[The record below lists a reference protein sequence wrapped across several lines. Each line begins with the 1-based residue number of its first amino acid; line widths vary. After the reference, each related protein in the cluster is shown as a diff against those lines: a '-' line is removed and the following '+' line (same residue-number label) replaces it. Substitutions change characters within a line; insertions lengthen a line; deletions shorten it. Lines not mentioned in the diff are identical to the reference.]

1 MRHRAVKSTVSG
13 ALYALLL
20 SGCVMQD
27 GGANGTATMMAMH
40 KPDTHKPE
48 KSARAKESA
57 ESAVIAALQARRSAL
72 PSGSSYD
79 QVAANVLAASSRSA
93 EAELRSA
100 RLRAEAQSKNWLPS
114 IGPSISLSSLGAVVA
129 GLLVEQVL
137 FDNGRKKAERDF
149 AKADVEVAAA
159 TLSIDTNDRV
169 YEALSLYISAEEGR
183 AKATLSSRIYDDM
196 KHFEWIMNERVTG
209 GVSDMS
215 DLQILRQKLSH
226 IKSEHSAAAESVSAA
241 LAELN
246 AMSARPLGGLTGLS
260 EVAVTAKD
268 AKPLSVLKAEA
279 ERARAIAEAKI
290 SRAGHLPGAKLTAT
304 AGTGGSSVKPNISVG
319 SDNLLGLG
327 TGASL
332 KAIAAEKE
340 AAARRV
346 AQAQEDANRRLRAL
360 EQRLAAQDRQAAE
373 AATMTAQAKANLD
386 IFQEQY
392 EAGQRQVMDVVGV
405 FETFAAQQRSE
416 VVLKYKAA
424 LTRLEIAKELGLL
437 ANGEEI

>member
-1 MRHRAVKSTVSG
+1 MRHRALKSTVSG
-13 ALYALLL
+13 ALFAFLL

-27 GGANGTATMMAMH
+27 GEANGTATMMA
-40 KPDTHKPE
+40 THTPKMT
-48 KSARAKESA
+48 AREKESA
-57 ESAVIAALQARRSAL
+57 NSAVISALQARRSAL

-114 IGPSISLSSLGAVVA
+114 IGPNISLSSLGAVVA

-159 TLSIDTNDRV
+159 NLSIDTNDRV
-169 YEALSLYISAEEGR
+169 YDALSLYIAAEEGR
-183 AKATLSSRIYDDM
+183 ATAALASRIYDDM
-196 KHFEWIMNERVTG
+196 KHFEWIMNERVNG

-215 DLQILRQKLSH
+215 DLNILRQKLSQ
-226 IKSEHSAAAESVSAA
+226 IQSEHSAAAESVDAA

-246 AMSARPLGGLTGLS
+246 AMSARPLGGLEGLS
-260 EVAVTAKD
+260 RVNVTAKD

-279 ERARAIAEAKI
+279 EKERAIASAKI

-304 AGTGGSSVKPNISVG
+304 AGSGGSGVKPSISVG

-327 TGASL
+327 TGATL

-340 AAARRV
+340 AAERRV
-346 AQAQEDANRRLRAL
+346 AQANEDANRSLRAL

-373 AATMTAQAKANLD
+373 AAAMTAQAKANLD
-386 IFQEQY
+386 LFQEQY
-392 EAGQRQVMDVVGV
+392 QAGQRQVMDVVGV
-405 FETFAAQQRSE
+405 YETFAAQQKNQ
-416 VVLKYKAA
+416 VGLKYKAA
-424 LTRLEIAKELGLL
+424 LTRLEIAK
-437 ANGEEI
+437 

>member
-1 MRHRAVKSTVSG
+1 MRHRALKSTVSG
-13 ALYALLL
+13 ALFAFLL

-27 GGANGTATMMAMH
+27 GEANGTATMMA
-40 KPDTHKPE
+40 THTPKMT
-48 KSARAKESA
+48 AREKESA
-57 ESAVIAALQARRSAL
+57 NSAVISALQARRSAL

-114 IGPSISLSSLGAVVA
+114 IGPNISLSSLGAVVA

-159 TLSIDTNDRV
+159 NLSIDTNDRV
-169 YEALSLYISAEEGR
+169 YEALSLYIAAEEGR
-183 AKATLSSRIYDDM
+183 ATAALASRIHDDM
-196 KHFEWIMNERVTG
+196 KHFEWIMNERVNG

-215 DLQILRQKLSH
+215 DLNILRQKLSQ
-226 IKSEHSAAAESVSAA
+226 IQSEHRAAAESVDAA

-246 AMSARPLGGLTGLS
+246 AMSARPLGGLEGLS
-260 EVAVTAKD
+260 RVNVTAKD

-279 ERARAIAEAKI
+279 EKERAIASAKI

-304 AGTGGSSVKPNISVG
+304 AGSGGSGVKPSISVG

-327 TGASL
+327 TGATL

-340 AAARRV
+340 AAERRV
-346 AQAQEDANRRLRAL
+346 AQANQDANRSLRAL

-373 AATMTAQAKANLD
+373 AAAMTAQAKANLD
-386 IFQEQY
+386 LFQEQY
-392 EAGQRQVMDVVGV
+392 QAGQRQVMDVVGV
-405 FETFAAQQRSE
+405 YETFAAQQKNQ
-416 VVLKYKAA
+416 VGLKYKAA